1 MEKIYYST
9 SSLIKIAEKVQAD
22 LEKRKEEKSIAEQTT
37 IVSVDEVNGKVV
49 LEVESI
55 SEHIQKHFENQFG
68 DILVIKQG
76 ISAHPEIS
84 R

>member
-76 ISAHPEIS
+76 ISVHPEIS

>member
-1 MEKIYYST
+1 
-9 SSLIKIAEKVQAD
+9 
-22 LEKRKEEKSIAEQTT
+22 LEKRKEEKSLAEQTT
-37 IVSVDEVNGKVV
+37 IVSVDEMNGKVV

-76 ISAHPEIS
+76 ISADP
-84 R
+84 